1 MIWGLLPASMW
12 PGLSDDSLTAP
23 VHATESV
30 VSVLGRSRRGL
41 CLHFPPPQRWP
52 GFLQAMSQLSAS
64 TSQASLL
71 QLLGV
76 RVRSLN
82 AFERERRLD
91 HPPAVTKT

>member
-1 MIWGLLPASMW
+1 MIWGLLSASMW
-12 PGLSDDSLTAP
+12 LGRSDDSLTAP
-23 VHATESV
+23 V
-30 VSVLGRSRRGL
+30 LGRERMVGKSRGGL

-91 HPPAVTKT
+91 QPPAVTKT